1 MEEHLKIDS
10 SEFVK
15 IFTDIKQRYLSNPNL
30 PKLIVGTGLSI
41 AMNIPGM
48 SALAKKLDEEFNSI
62 GNPTL
67 KETWK
72 KYKEKID
79 TEGLESALLD
89 ISVHEELFIEKIREL
104 TSEFI
109 LESEYD
115 QHSNIEMNT
124 SGFEK
129 LIKYLSI
136 SVSENL
142 PLIDIMTPNYDRI
155 IELVCDK
162 LKLRTTLG
170 FFGSIYQTFDFN
182 VLKDPYMHYKKQTPI
197 VRIFKPHGSV
207 NWIKK
212 NEKEY
217 QINDYQL
224 LKENKQN
231 IDIVAPGRSKYE
243 VGMVNDIFRCHREV
257 FNELISDSKKNFSI
271 FVYGYGFNDQHFNTV
286 FENTEKDVIVLTRTI
301 KQSLVNKA
309 LQHENWTLFYHN
321 VDGEIEITDKNYMI
335 YKCKTYIIDQ
345 PLWDMDIFAD
355 VFLG

>member
-10 SEFVK
+10 NEFEQVF
-15 IFTDIKQRYLSNPNL
+15 INIKQRYLSRPNF

-41 AMNIPGM
+41 SMSIPGM
-48 SALAKKLDEEFNSI
+48 SALAKKLEEEFDSV
-62 GNPTL
+62 GDTSL
-67 KETWK
+67 KETWD
-72 KYKEKID
+72 KYKGKIKN
-79 TEGLESALLD
+79 EGLEAALLD
-89 ISVHEELFIEKIREL
+89 VSAHDKLFIEKIREI
-104 TSEFI
+104 TGEFI
-109 LESEYD
+109 LDSEYL
-115 QHSNIEMNT
+115 QHSNIETNT

-136 SVSENL
+136 SVSETL

-170 FFGSIYQTFDFN
+170 FFGSVYQTFDLN
-182 VLKDPYMHYKKQTPI
+182 VLKNPYDYYKNQI
-197 VRIFKPHGSV
+197 LLVRIFKPHGSV
-207 NWIKK
+207 NWLKK

-217 QINDYQL
+217 QINDYHL
-224 LKENKQN
+224 LKDNKQN

-257 FNELISDSKKNFSI
+257 FNDLISDSRKDFSI
-271 FVYGYGFNDQHFNTV
+271 LVYGYGFNDQHFNTV

-301 KQSLVNKA
+301 KQSFVNKA

-321 VDGEIEITDKNYMI
+321 VDGEIDVSDENYMI
-335 YKCKTYIIDQ
+335 HKCKKYIVDQ
-345 PLWDMDIFAD
+345 PLWDMDIFTD
-355 VFLG
+355 IFLG